1 MLQCRMMRGEFCD
14 REAGATIAEPTL
26 ENETSNK
33 SRRARRRPLESRRAF
48 AITIH
53 LLGSERSIASFD
65 HLPMVRW
72 ISHRIVEEI
81 TAQRVNTRPFVHDN
95 RFVDYAIAPVTA
107 SAIEKTKLIIRIPA
121 ATANPSVHIKRAPR
135 YTITVSNLSLV
146 LSANLIN

>member
-1 MLQCRMMRGEFCD
+1 MLQCRMMRGKFCD
-14 REAGATIAEPTL
+14 REAGASIAEPAL

-33 SRRARRRPLESRRAF
+33 SRRTRRRPQESRRAF

-53 LLGSERSIASFD
+53 LLGSERGVASFD

-81 TAQRVNTRPFVHDN
+81 TAQRANARPFVHDD
-95 RFVDYAIAPVTA
+95 RFVNNSIAPVTA

-121 ATANPSVHIKRAPR
+121 AAANPSVHIKRAPR
-135 YTITVSNLSLV
+135 DTITVSKLSLV